1 MNNLTKRNIKLL
13 KILYDAGDY
22 ISSIRLADELDI
34 SIRTVK
40 SEIKSINAII
50 ALTNSFIISKYGKG
64 YLLKLSNQF
73 DKSLVEGKRFNH
85 FFDSNQDRIIYILRK
100 LLLADNYIKIEKLA
114 DDLYISRGLLTKILK
129 DVRSQLIRF
138 QLSIVNKPNYGI
150 LIKGNEKD
158 KRLAISDYFF
168 HSDIEL
174 NTEYLKDFSKIG
186 YNKQKNRDLFKYIDE
201 ILYKYKIDLSE
212 YSVNN
217 LIVHL
222 YITLSRIH
230 SGHQIEISNELNS
243 KNSVEYKAARELL
256 DYFRTKINIDVTCEE
271 IDFIAEHIKSKRI
284 LDVVLLSDSEIRK
297 LKQCIEVMYLEINN
311 NFGFDF
317 TLDSELY
324 QYLYLHIPQM
334 VRRLQA
340 HMTIRNTSVIDNK
353 RRYLFATKV
362 THSACAVI
370 EQYYNVRVDLNEF
383 GYLLLYF
390 NLAITKFEVNKII
403 KIGIFTGRSRPES
416 MMYLNEVREQ
426 FPSRKY
432 DIENIQKI
440 SEDYDLIISLY
451 KCDTEVSCPLVIIEN
466 DDYMNKVQKIVYEI
480 RYQNLN
486 ISKYLQDEYIY
497 FNLEGETKAD
507 VCRNFYKLLY
517 DRNLITDIPNSAN
530 EFIDDEI
537 GNGIVHFQDSYRIVR
552 KNMWFICTLKKP
564 IYWDKQSVKIL
575 MLTKTKKENDKDL
588 YNLCRIVSKW
598 SNDLTLINDFL
609 RNPSRPK
616 LKYDINNIE

>member
-1 MNNLTKRNIKLL
+1 MDNLTKRNIKIL
-13 KILYDAGDY
+13 KILFDAGDY
-22 ISSIRLADELDI
+22 VSSIRLADELDI

-50 ALTNSFIISKYGKG
+50 SLTNSFIISKYGKG

-138 QLSIVNKPNYGI
+138 RLSIVNKPNYGI

-230 SGHQIEISNELNS
+230 SGHQIEISSELNS
-243 KNSVEYKAARELL
+243 KNSVEYKAARELP

-486 ISKYLQDEYIY
+486 INKYLQDEYIY

-517 DRNLITDIPNSAN
+517 DRHLITDIPNSAN

-609 RNPSRPK
+609 RNQSRPK

>member
-50 ALTNSFIISKYGKG
+50 SLTNSFIISKYGKG

-138 QLSIVNKPNYGI
+138 RLSIVNKPNYGI

-230 SGHQIEISNELNS
+230 SGHQIEISSELNS

-256 DYFRTKINIDVTCEE
+256 DYFRTKINIDVTCGE

-517 DRNLITDIPNSAN
+517 DRHLITDIPNSAN

-609 RNPSRPK
+609 RNQSRPK

>member
-50 ALTNSFIISKYGKG
+50 SLTNSFIISKYGKG

-138 QLSIVNKPNYGI
+138 RLSIVNKPNYGI

-230 SGHQIEISNELNS
+230 SGHQIEISSELNS

-432 DIENIQKI
+432 VIENIQKI

-486 ISKYLQDEYIY
+486 INKYLQDEYIY

-609 RNPSRPK
+609 RNQSRSK

>member
-50 ALTNSFIISKYGKG
+50 SLTNSFIISKYGKG

-138 QLSIVNKPNYGI
+138 RLSIVNKPNYGI

-174 NTEYLKDFSKIG
+174 NAEYLKGFSKVG

-243 KNSVEYKAARELL
+243 KNGVEYKAARELL

-609 RNPSRPK
+609 RNQSRPK

>member
-50 ALTNSFIISKYGKG
+50 SLTNSFIISKYGKG

-138 QLSIVNKPNYGI
+138 RLSIVNKPNYGI

-174 NTEYLKDFSKIG
+174 NAEYLKGFSKVG

-230 SGHQIEISNELNS
+230 SGHQIEISSELNS

-432 DIENIQKI
+432 VIENIQKI

-486 ISKYLQDEYIY
+486 INKYLQDEYIY

-609 RNPSRPK
+609 RNQSRSK

>member
-73 DKSLVEGKRFNH
+73 DKSLVDGKRFNH

-138 QLSIVNKPNYGI
+138 RLSIVNKPNYGI

-174 NTEYLKDFSKIG
+174 NTEYLKNFSKIG

-432 DIENIQKI
+432 VIENIQKI

>member
-73 DKSLVEGKRFNH
+73 DKSLVDGKRFNH

-138 QLSIVNKPNYGI
+138 RLSIVNKPNYGI

-174 NTEYLKDFSKIG
+174 NTEYLKNFSKIG

-230 SGHQIEISNELNS
+230 SGHQIEISSELNS
-243 KNSVEYKAARELL
+243 KNNVEYKAARELL

-432 DIENIQKI
+432 VIENIQKI

>member
-50 ALTNSFIISKYGKG
+50 SLTNSFIISKYGKG

-138 QLSIVNKPNYGI
+138 RLSIVNKPNYGI

-230 SGHQIEISNELNS
+230 SGHQIEISSELNS

-432 DIENIQKI
+432 VIENIQKI

-609 RNPSRPK
+609 RNQSRSK

>member
-138 QLSIVNKPNYGI
+138 RLSIVNKPNYGI

-230 SGHQIEISNELNS
+230 SGHQIEISSELNS
-243 KNSVEYKAARELL
+243 KNSVEHKAARELL
-256 DYFRTKINIDVTCEE
+256 DYFQTKINIDVTCEE

-432 DIENIQKI
+432 VIENIQKI

-486 ISKYLQDEYIY
+486 INKYLQDEYIY

-609 RNPSRPK
+609 RNQSRPK

>member
-22 ISSIRLADELDI
+22 ISSIRLADELDV

-50 ALTNSFIISKYGKG
+50 SLTNSFIISKYGKG

-138 QLSIVNKPNYGI
+138 RLSIVNKPNYGI

-174 NTEYLKDFSKIG
+174 NAECLKDFSKVG

-230 SGHQIEISNELNS
+230 RGHQIEISNELNS

-432 DIENIQKI
+432 VIENIQKI

>member
-50 ALTNSFIISKYGKG
+50 SLTNSFIISKYGKG

-138 QLSIVNKPNYGI
+138 RLSIVNKPNYGI

-230 SGHQIEISNELNS
+230 SGHQIEISSELNS

-486 ISKYLQDEYIY
+486 INKYLQDEYIY

-517 DRNLITDIPNSAN
+517 NRHLITDIPNSAN

-609 RNPSRPK
+609 RNQSRPK

>member
-50 ALTNSFIISKYGKG
+50 SLTNSFIISKYGKG

-432 DIENIQKI
+432 VIENIQKI

-609 RNPSRPK
+609 RNQSRSK

>member
-50 ALTNSFIISKYGKG
+50 SLTNSFIISKYGKG

-432 DIENIQKI
+432 VIENIQKI

-609 RNPSRPK
+609 RNQSRPK

>member
-50 ALTNSFIISKYGKG
+50 SLTNSFIISKYGKG

-138 QLSIVNKPNYGI
+138 RLSIVNKPNYGI

-230 SGHQIEISNELNS
+230 SGHQIEISSELNS

-256 DYFRTKINIDVTCEE
+256 DYFRTKINIDVTCGE

-432 DIENIQKI
+432 VIENIQKI

-609 RNPSRPK
+609 RNQSRPK

>member
-50 ALTNSFIISKYGKG
+50 SLTNSFIISKYGKG

-138 QLSIVNKPNYGI
+138 RLSIVNKPNYGI

-230 SGHQIEISNELNS
+230 SGHQIEISSELNS
-243 KNSVEYKAARELL
+243 KNSV
-256 DYFRTKINIDVTCEE
+256 
-271 IDFIAEHIKSKRI
+271 DFIAEHIKSKRI

-486 ISKYLQDEYIY
+486 INKYLQDEYIY

-517 DRNLITDIPNSAN
+517 DRHLITDIPNSAN

-609 RNPSRPK
+609 RNQSRPK

>member
-243 KNSVEYKAARELL
+243 KNSVEYKVARELL

-432 DIENIQKI
+432 VIENIQKI

>member
-486 ISKYLQDEYIY
+486 INKYLQDEYIY

-609 RNPSRPK
+609 RNQSRPK

>member
-138 QLSIVNKPNYGI
+138 RLSIVNKPNYGI

-186 YNKQKNRDLFKYIDE
+186 YNKQKNRGLFKYIDE

-230 SGHQIEISNELNS
+230 SGHQIEISSELNS
-243 KNSVEYKAARELL
+243 KNSVEHKAARELL
-256 DYFRTKINIDVTCEE
+256 DYFQTKINIDVTCEE

-432 DIENIQKI
+432 VIENIQKI

-486 ISKYLQDEYIY
+486 INKYLQDEYIY

-609 RNPSRPK
+609 RNQSRPK

>member
-432 DIENIQKI
+432 VIENIQKI

-486 ISKYLQDEYIY
+486 INKYLQDEYIY

-609 RNPSRPK
+609 RNQSRPK

>member
-50 ALTNSFIISKYGKG
+50 SLTNSFIISKYGKG

-100 LLLADNYIKIEKLA
+100 ILLADNYIKIEKLA

-138 QLSIVNKPNYGI
+138 RLSIVNKPNYGI

-230 SGHQIEISNELNS
+230 SGHQIEISSELNS
-243 KNSVEYKAARELL
+243 KKSVEYKAARELL
-256 DYFRTKINIDVTCEE
+256 DYFQTKINIDVTCEE

-517 DRNLITDIPNSAN
+517 DRHLITDIPNSAN

-609 RNPSRPK
+609 RNQSRPK

>member
-50 ALTNSFIISKYGKG
+50 SLTNSFIISKYGKG

-138 QLSIVNKPNYGI
+138 RLSIVNKPNYGI

-174 NTEYLKDFSKIG
+174 NTEYLKDFSKVG

-222 YITLSRIH
+222 CITLSRIH
-230 SGHQIEISNELNS
+230 SGHQIEISSELNS

-432 DIENIQKI
+432 VIENIQKI

-609 RNPSRPK
+609 RNQSRPK

>member
-432 DIENIQKI
+432 VIENIQKI

-609 RNPSRPK
+609 RNQSRPK

>member
-50 ALTNSFIISKYGKG
+50 SLTNSFIISKYGKG

-138 QLSIVNKPNYGI
+138 RLSIVNKPNYGI

-230 SGHQIEISNELNS
+230 SGHQIEISSELNS

-432 DIENIQKI
+432 VIENIQKI

-517 DRNLITDIPNSAN
+517 DRHLITDIPNSAN

-609 RNPSRPK
+609 RNQSRPK

>member
-50 ALTNSFIISKYGKG
+50 SLTNSFIISKYGKG

-230 SGHQIEISNELNS
+230 SGHQIEISSELNS
-243 KNSVEYKAARELL
+243 KNSVEHKAARELL

-432 DIENIQKI
+432 VIENIQKI

-609 RNPSRPK
+609 RNQSRPK

>member
-138 QLSIVNKPNYGI
+138 RLSIVNKPNYGI

-230 SGHQIEISNELNS
+230 SGHQIEISSELNS
-243 KNSVEYKAARELL
+243 KNSVEHKAARELL
-256 DYFRTKINIDVTCEE
+256 DYFQTKINIDVTCEE

-390 NLAITKFEVNKII
+390 NLAIIKFEVNKII

-486 ISKYLQDEYIY
+486 INKYLQDEYIY

-609 RNPSRPK
+609 RNQSRPK

>member
-138 QLSIVNKPNYGI
+138 RLSIVNKPNYGI

-174 NTEYLKDFSKIG
+174 NAEYLKGFSKVG

-243 KNSVEYKAARELL
+243 KNGVEYKAARELL

-486 ISKYLQDEYIY
+486 INKYLQDEYIY

-517 DRNLITDIPNSAN
+517 DRHLITDIPNSAN

-609 RNPSRPK
+609 RNQSRPK

>member
-50 ALTNSFIISKYGKG
+50 SLTNSFIISKYGKG

-138 QLSIVNKPNYGI
+138 RLSIVNKPNYGI

-230 SGHQIEISNELNS
+230 SGHQIEISSELNS
-243 KNSVEYKAARELL
+243 KKSVEYKAARELL
-256 DYFRTKINIDVTCEE
+256 DYFQTKINIDVTCEE

-432 DIENIQKI
+432 VIENIQKI

-517 DRNLITDIPNSAN
+517 DRHLITDIPNSAN

-609 RNPSRPK
+609 RNQSRPK

>member
-50 ALTNSFIISKYGKG
+50 SLTNSFIISKYGKG

-73 DKSLVEGKRFNH
+73 DKSLVEGKRYNH

-138 QLSIVNKPNYGI
+138 RLSIVNKPNYGI

-174 NTEYLKDFSKIG
+174 NAEYLKDFSKVG

-230 SGHQIEISNELNS
+230 SGHQIEISSELNS

-256 DYFRTKINIDVTCEE
+256 DYFQTKINIDVTCEE

-432 DIENIQKI
+432 VIENIQKI

-609 RNPSRPK
+609 RNQSRPK

>member
-50 ALTNSFIISKYGKG
+50 SLTNSFIISKYGKG

-243 KNSVEYKAARELL
+243 KNSVEHKAARELL

-432 DIENIQKI
+432 VIENIQKI

-609 RNPSRPK
+609 RNQSRPK

>member
-50 ALTNSFIISKYGKG
+50 SLTNSFIISKYGKG

-100 LLLADNYIKIEKLA
+100 ILLADNYIKIEKLA

-138 QLSIVNKPNYGI
+138 RLSIVNKPNYGI

-230 SGHQIEISNELNS
+230 SGHQIEISSELNS
-243 KNSVEYKAARELL
+243 KKSVEYKAARELL
-256 DYFRTKINIDVTCEE
+256 DYFQTKINIDVTCEE

-432 DIENIQKI
+432 VIENIQKI

-517 DRNLITDIPNSAN
+517 DRHLITDIPNSAN

-609 RNPSRPK
+609 RNQSRPK

>member
-50 ALTNSFIISKYGKG
+50 SLTNSFIISKYGKG

-138 QLSIVNKPNYGI
+138 RLSIVNKPNYGI

-230 SGHQIEISNELNS
+230 SGHQIEISSELNS

-486 ISKYLQDEYIY
+486 INKYLQDEYIY

-609 RNPSRPK
+609 RNQSRSK

>member
-174 NTEYLKDFSKIG
+174 NTEYLKDFSKVG

-432 DIENIQKI
+432 VIENIQKI

>member
-50 ALTNSFIISKYGKG
+50 SLTNSFIISKYGKG

-138 QLSIVNKPNYGI
+138 RLSIVNKPNYGI

-174 NTEYLKDFSKIG
+174 NAEYLKGFSKVG

-243 KNSVEYKAARELL
+243 KNGVEYKAARELL

-432 DIENIQKI
+432 VIENIQKI

-609 RNPSRPK
+609 RNQSRPK

>member
-50 ALTNSFIISKYGKG
+50 SLTNSFIISKYGKG

-138 QLSIVNKPNYGI
+138 RLSIVNKPNYGI

-230 SGHQIEISNELNS
+230 SGHQIEISSELNS
-243 KNSVEYKAARELL
+243 KNSVEHKAARELL
-256 DYFRTKINIDVTCEE
+256 DYFQTKINIDVTCEE

-486 ISKYLQDEYIY
+486 INKYLQDEYIY